1 MILLRTLLNLRNAKL
16 SIKYHL
22 VLFSLQGILFFAT
35 TMEGSPVCPTGG
47 LRVTETLQTPSA
59 GAARS
64 QPGSWTSF
72 SVLSTSESL
81 VHL

>member
-35 TMEGSPVCPTGG
+35 TMEGSPVRPDRRAESHGNASDAQCWGG
-47 LRVTETLQTPSA
+47 TFTTRGLDQFL
-59 GAARS
+59 G
-64 QPGSWTSF
+64 F
-72 SVLSTSESL
+72 IYF
-81 VHL
+81 